1 MDFNFSGE
9 IPDKV
14 NIKKNAERGE
24 ALRTRNDFSIALGK
38 ESSLAVFYYLVKT
51 NGLMDYKTQDQKAVK
66 NGTTSRYE
74 DFGNYN
80 YGVVAKSIG
89 IERNFTLACGG
100 AYHATEIMLRALKDP
115 NFKLPLRYAPYLD
128 DVEKLQGK
136 SDKITKISIFRYF
149 INESMKLGKET
160 GDYGWFDDPKDQE
173 FIKQGYDEAEKLGYG
188 NKFDPIKYED
198 MKLWNGIGSLLLSQ
212 KEIDNTEEIIN
223 KLVDNSSK
231 KLVVEEINENNKEN
245 IIVETNSTQL
255 HQGQATV
262 ATLISENI
270 PKKAQAEFLK
280 QEDLKESE
288 KNLFSKVF
296 DNVSDKVKTLTEK
309 KLDLN
314 NLMQG
319 VKSNAM
325 DAILNSAFIKA
336 LLAMFGVKEE
346 RFKELFQGL
355 FDKVG
360 GFDKAMNN
368 SFGFGI
374 NASSSQQ
381 IDFSNFIWKGDTAG
395 CRQFCDGEMSL
406 NQRGYNRLLGMV
418 QQGKMSQEMFNY
430 CCNRNPI
437 RQDMNEFYADMKAGL
452 GEGVAN
458 IMMQMAKAESGLGKN
473 IMNKEAAGAAGELQ
487 LIRSNAIAFGK
498 KVWGA
503 GHSDVE
509 ILKRYDEDPKFRNQ
523 VAIEFCK
530 EQLKALKPPTAE
542 GIRAVW
548 FLGVGGG
555 PKFLRAYHS
564 NPNMSVANIFDDQV
578 MKQNGM
584 NANWTLKDCYDKF
597 IAKAGF
603 GNSQRL
609 DINIP
614 SQNYANN
621 NYSEEQSMGFR
632 S

>member
-1 MDFNFSGE
+1 MVALVSMAYNGGSGIIGPKLKKALEENDRINAWYE
-9 IPDKV
+9 IRFQSNGDKYRGLQDRRKDESESFGLFKDPK
-14 NIKKNAERGE
+14 NITQDEAIKAIKFFDSKKDEIEKYLKEMKGFGK
-24 ALRTRNDFSIALGK
+24 DKKGK
-38 ESSLAVFYYLVKT
+38 ESQMLYIKQELNKLNEQLKPAKDLLAQQY
-51 NGLMDYKTQDQKAVK
+51 
-66 NGTTSRYE
+66 
-74 DFGNYN
+74 
-80 YGVVAKSIG
+80 
-89 IERNFTLACGG
+89 
-100 AYHATEIMLRALKDP
+100 LKDEL
-115 NFKLPLRYAPYLD
+115 K
-128 DVEKLQGK
+128 
-136 SDKITKISIFRYF
+136 
-149 INESMKLGKET
+149 
-160 GDYGWFDDPKDQE
+160 FDDKNKED
-173 FIKQGYDEAEKLGYG
+173 KKL
-188 NKFDPIKYED
+188 
-198 MKLWNGIGSLLLSQ
+198 
-212 KEIDNTEEIIN
+212 EEII
-223 KLVDNSSK
+223 K
-231 KLVVEEINENNKEN
+231 KHIEDNKEQFATPQQDNPKKGN
-245 IIVETNSTQL
+245 IMDSNLSNL
-255 HQGQATV
+255 QGQEATT
-262 ATLISENI
+262 TLIKENI
-270 PKKAQAEFLK
+270 PKKAQEEFLRR
-280 QEDLKESE
+280 EDLQENE
-288 KNLFSKVF
+288 KNIFGKLF
-296 DNVSDKVKTLTEK
+296 DNVSDKVKSLTEK

-314 NLMQG
+314 NLMG
-319 VKSNAM
+319 AVKDNAM
-325 DAILNSAFIKA
+325 QAILDSNFIKV

-360 GFDKAMNN
+360 GFDQAMNN
-368 SFGFGI
+368 SFGFGM
-374 NASSSQQ
+374 NASNAQQ

-530 EQLKALKPPTAE
+530 EQLKALRPPTAE

-564 NPNMSVANIFDDQV
+564 NPNMSVANIFDEQV

-584 NANWTLKDCYDKF
+584 NASWTLRDCYNKF
-597 IAKAGF
+597 IAAAGF
-603 GNSQRL
+603 GSSQRL

-621 NYSEEQSMGFR
+621 QHYNEEQSVGQKA
-632 S
+632 